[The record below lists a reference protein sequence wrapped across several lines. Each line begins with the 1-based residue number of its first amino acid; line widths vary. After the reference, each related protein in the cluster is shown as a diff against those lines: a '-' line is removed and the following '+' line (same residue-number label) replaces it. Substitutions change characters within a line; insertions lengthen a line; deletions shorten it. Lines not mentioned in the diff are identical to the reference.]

1 MQIFRSVAGYTYG
14 KADIVRRAI
23 AKKKPGVI
31 EKELDNFIKGAI
43 EQGYAEEDARELY
56 GQMTDFA
63 NYGFKKSHAAAYA
76 FISYQSA
83 YLKTHYAPM
92 YYASLISSV
101 FGNQA
106 KMGEYI
112 SECAK
117 MGIKTLPPDINE
129 SGTGFSVSGG
139 NIRYGLPAIKNV
151 GAQFIQRVV
160 DERRL
165 RPFKSFYDFAS
176 RMQGSDLN
184 KRQIESLIKAG
195 AFDSL
200 GVYRSRL
207 LSAYSE
213 IIESLN
219 RKAHGSVAGQ
229 LDMFSSDTVE
239 VRYPDIPE
247 FTLREKLRF
256 EKESAGMY
264 FSGHILDDYGK
275 NVSDIQHADIRAVID
290 REYKEKQ
297 TITVVG
303 AITSVTKK
311 VTKNGDLMLFISL
324 EDRSSEIEVLV
335 FPKTVTEYGQLL
347 SLDNAIALEGEVSY
361 KDEEAKLLMRRA
373 KPLVSDDKYVSTP
386 KEENSQKP
394 EEKQK
399 KLYIKVDSMSS
410 PSFKRAIAVCEIFE
424 GKTPVIVYESE
435 SKRYV
440 SSSIMTDAT
449 PFVLNELCEILGSG
463 SVVIK

>member
-1 MQIFRSVAGYTYG
+1 
-14 KADIVRRAI
+14 
-23 AKKKPGVI
+23 
-31 EKELDNFIKGAI
+31 
-43 EQGYAEEDARELY
+43 
-56 GQMTDFA
+56 
-63 NYGFKKSHAAAYA
+63 
-76 FISYQSA
+76 
-83 YLKTHYAPM
+83 
-92 YYASLISSV
+92 
-101 FGNQA
+101 
-106 KMGEYI
+106 
-112 SECAK
+112 
-117 MGIKTLPPDINE
+117 
-129 SGTGFSVSGG
+129 
-139 NIRYGLPAIKNV
+139 
-151 GAQFIQRVV
+151 
-160 DERRL
+160 
-165 RPFKSFYDFAS
+165 
-176 RMQGSDLN
+176 
-184 KRQIESLIKAG
+184 
-195 AFDSL
+195 
-200 GVYRSRL
+200 
-207 LSAYSE
+207 
-213 IIESLN
+213 
-219 RKAHGSVAGQ
+219 
-229 LDMFSSDTVE
+229 MFSSDTVE
-239 VRYPDIPE
+239 VTYPDIPE

-386 KEENSQKP
+386 KEENAQKP

-449 PFVLNELCEILGSG
+449 PFVLNELGEILGSG